1 MNLLTIDIIE
11 DRYHVQY
18 NKDTEKVLLYDKISL
33 NVKELKIK
41 YNRKRDTNFVRFTY
55 SVRGKRKNYHK
66 TLRRIKWEL
75 FGEWDD
81 GNKPLVGLTKED
93 CKRIIKEEYHNL
105 GYLIPY
111 SQMRHSENSLIK
123 KTHLYIERNG
133 GLSLFLELTTELG
146 INNEIYYQDH
156 TGRILKSSFEF
167 KFFSILH
174 YNNIEYEY
182 ESFKVGKFIPD
193 FYIPKNKVLIE
204 ILGMGSRHGYRKKS
218 QNKKLEYTNRG
229 FNYQPILVDLHKPTT
244 SIINSCIDIFGDI
257 NIPDFNHYFRKYSL
271 NGDLFFEKLKE
282 LLSDIN
288 DGNLKIDDEKEGNGF
303 VQKHR
308 TYYDYVYENYQSVF
322 HSIKELIGYPS
333 LKVTRP
339 KNYWLDDVN
348 CQYELEE
355 VFKKEKYIPNVNQSQ
370 TTFLG
375 TYLLNQF
382 YSHRG
387 VGSIKKGGEFYE
399 FIETLKLK
407 YGYRDI
413 EKENIEFR
421 EKQIDDVVM
430 KLYRDEISLTG
441 EGSILEEYRGVYS
454 YLTNKPGGVFQHIKD
469 NIGYPPPHIQRPRG
483 YYKISNNVE
492 YELEHNWKKYKRL
505 LKFSEIKGDRGK
517 ENTYNSLYSNVGIDE
532 FKKGGKYYQYI
543 LQLQNTYGFDDVE
556 SKEKEDFQKNVIT
569 YLKGL
574 NDGKWNSTTHSC
586 EKLGI
591 LQKYQKYVC
600 DKYGS
605 LFDGVKSEIGFPHP
619 RVGRYRGYYNDIE
632 NCKYEIENN
641 IKIFK
646 CLPKYSQIKKQPY
659 VGNNTIVRIYEIYKT
674 QEFKPG
680 GVFFEF
686 VQECLNKYSEF
697 D

>member
-1 MNLLTIDIIE
+1 MGIFNIDVLIERYLIQYDDVSDRYLLT
-11 DRYHVQY
+11 
-18 NKDTEKVLLYDKISL
+18 DKST
-33 NVKELKIK
+33 NTTKELKVN
-41 YNRKRDTNFVRFTY
+41 YNSKRKIQFIRYTY
-55 SVRGKRKNYHK
+55 THNEKRKNYHK
-66 TLRRIKWEL
+66 TINRVRWEL
-75 FGEWDD
+75 FGEWND

-93 CKRIIKEEYHNL
+93 CKRILKEEYDTL

-111 SQMRHSENSLIK
+111 SQMRDSKNSLIK

-218 QNKKLEYTNRG
+218 QNKELEYTKRG
-229 FNYQPILVDLHKPTT
+229 YNYQPILVDLHNPTT
-244 SIINSCIDIFGDI
+244 SIINNCIDIFGDI
-257 NIPDFNHYFRKYSL
+257 NIPDFNQYFRTYSL

-288 DGNLKIDDEKEGNGF
+288 DGNLKIDNEKEGNGF

-333 LKVTRP
+333 INVKRP
-339 KNYWLDDVN
+339 KNYWLDNMN

-355 VFKKEKYIPNVNQSQ
+355 VFKKEKYIPNVNHSQ

-387 VGSIKKGGEFYE
+387 IGSIKKGGEFYE

-407 YGYRDI
+407 YGFRDV
-413 EKENIEFR
+413 EKEKIKSR
-421 EKQIDDVVM
+421 ETEIHDLVM
-430 KLYRDEISLTG
+430 KVYRNEISLTG
-441 EGSILEEYRGVYS
+441 KESVDYLYGWVYDNLREE
-454 YLTNKPGGVFQHIKD
+454 KGGIFQYIKE
-469 NIGYPPPHIQRPRG
+469 NIGYPPPHIQRPGG
-483 YYKISNNVE
+483 YYKNPKNVE
-492 YELEHNWKKYKRL
+492 YELEYNWKKYKRL

-543 LQLQNTYGFDDVE
+543 LHLQNTYGFDDVE
-556 SKEKEDFQKNVIT
+556 SKEKDDFHKNVII

-574 NDGKWNSTTHSC
+574 NDGKWNSTTHSS
-586 EKLGI
+586 EELGI
-591 LQKYQKYVC
+591 LQKYQKYVS
-600 DKYGS
+600 KEYGS
-605 LFDGVKSEIGFPHP
+605 LFDGIKCEIGFPHP

-641 IKIFK
+641 IRIFK
-646 CLPKYSQIKKQPY
+646 CLPKYSELKKPPY
-659 VGNNTIVRIYEIYKT
+659 FGENTLVGIYDRYKSKSF
-674 QEFKPG
+674 ERG
-680 GVFFEF
+680 GIFYDF
-686 VQECLNKYSEF
+686 VKECLS
-697 D
+697 DIHTL